1 MHSHGENKK
10 KQRRKGIKEGKKEEI
25 EKEEESERTNISF
38 TFFLENLTLGS
49 DVAVTSIESAVS
61 IQR

>member
-10 KQRRKGIKEGKKEEI
+10 KQRRKGVKEGKKEEI

-38 TFFLENLTLGS
+38 MFFLENLTLGS

>member
-38 TFFLENLTLGS
+38 MFFLENLTLGS

>member
-25 EKEEESERTNISF
+25 EKEEESERTNISLM
-38 TFFLENLTLGS
+38 FFLENLTLGS